1 MPVFP
6 PEHMAPSSST
16 LRSLNNATKRAQPC
30 FSTIPDSIA
39 KPRSYRFKR
48 TFSAEEFNTAVLLVQ
63 VLGIVLLASATGHAY
78 LFAVY
83 GDWNGGHDF
92 APIGALVAVLY
103 ALPHAY
109 GGYHRLSAPQRSN
122 QDLRRVFSSWNF
134 AFLCILFV
142 AFLTNSQDDFSGGW
156 ILLFYVVGSF
166 AIVASEVAILA
177 VRKAAIKSGRL
188 TTRRVFLVGSRTKV
202 GEFERRCRAEG
213 IEIVGAAVLPEFAD
227 SAHPDAF
234 EKAHA
239 SLQSAV
245 AAARRN
251 NVSNIVILTDRC
263 QARESA
269 KIAEQFLDLP
279 AAVHLQG
286 LDIVEQFSQVRIDH
300 LGTMKSLVVR
310 PQPLS
315 SLQSFAKRTFDI
327 AAASVALLLLV
338 PLLGAVALSIR
349 LDSPGPAIF
358 VQRRR
363 GFNHRE
369 FRIYKF
375 RTMTTRDDGAQI
387 VQATENDPRITR
399 VGRILRK
406 YNIDELPQLVN
417 VFLGDMSLVG
427 PRPHAVAHDAHYE
440 QIINR
445 YGRRLNMRPGITGWA
460 QINGLRG
467 ETKTK
472 AAMEARLNHDLDYID
487 NWSIAL
493 DIYVLI
499 MTVVS
504 RRAYA
509 NAV

>member
-1 MPVFP
+1 MFVDHPHSV
-6 PEHMAPSSST
+6 
-16 LRSLNNATKRAQPC
+16 
-30 FSTIPDSIA
+30 A

-48 TFSAEEFNTAVLLVQ
+48 TFSAEEFNTTVLLAQ
-63 VLGIVLLASATGHAY
+63 VLGIILLASATGPAY
-78 LFAVY
+78 LLAVY
-83 GDWNGGHDF
+83 GDWSGGHDF
-92 APIGALVAVLY
+92 ASIGALVAVLY
-103 ALPHAY
+103 ALPQAY
-109 GGYHRLSAPQRSN
+109 GGYYRLGAPPRSN

-134 AFLCILFV
+134 AFLCVLFV
-142 AFLTNSQDDFSGGW
+142 AFLTKSSDDFSRGW
-156 ILLFYVVGSF
+156 ILLFYVMGSF

-188 TTRRVFLVGSRTKV
+188 TTRRVFLVGSPTKV
-202 GEFERRCRAEG
+202 GEFERRCRADNQG
-213 IEIVGAAVLPEFAD
+213 IEIVGAAVFPEFAD
-227 SAHPDAF
+227 SAHPDVF
-234 EKAHA
+234 EKAQA
-239 SLQSAV
+239 SLQRAV

-251 NVSNIVILTDRC
+251 NVSNIVILTDWS
-263 QARESA
+263 QALESA
-269 KIAEQFLDLP
+269 KIAEQFLDVP

-286 LDIVEQFSQVRIDH
+286 LDVVEQFSQVRIDH
-300 LGTMKSLVVR
+300 MGTMKSLVVR

-327 AAASVALLLLV
+327 AAASVALLLLA
-338 PLLGAVALSIR
+338 PILGAVALSIA
-349 LDSPGPAIF
+349 LDSPGSAIF

-387 VQATENDPRITR
+387 VQATENDPRVTR

-427 PRPHAVAHDAHYE
+427 PRPHAVAHDGYYE
-440 QIINR
+440 QIINH

-467 ETKTK
+467 ETKTT
-472 AAMEARLNHDLDYID
+472 AAMEARVKHDLHYID
-487 NWSIAL
+487 NWSIAF

-499 MTVVS
+499 MTVGS
-504 RRAYA
+504 KRAYA